1 MTGASKLYS
10 QLLNGKNLSFRD
22 FQTLL
27 EAFGFRLDRIVGS
40 HHIYS
45 CRRFDEQLNVQ
56 PDGQDAKRY
65 QVRQF
70 RAIIDVNGLTLED

>member
-1 MTGASKLYS
+1 MSRASKLYS

-27 EAFGFRLDRIVGS
+27 EAFQFRLDRIVGS

-45 CRRFDEQLNVQ
+45 RSGVDEQLNVQ
-56 PDGQDAKRY
+56 RDGQDAKRY

-70 RAIIDVNGLTLED
+70 RAMIDANGLTLED